1 MMSRFLNDVSSNKI
15 SIEEGLQR
23 LLIIA
28 NKTGNVELSK
38 WCICELNGYNKY
50 DELPEYRKF
59 KDRNIVY
66 SGINGAY
73 QVNNVPLGPGYLSED
88 KLKKIENVGLF
99 ENIAKVEENM
109 SLKETIFKD
118 LTFLASE
125 VYSNTNDGLI
135 GVSCTSI
142 RQLIPNSFYS
152 SIYSNVKTRIINL
165 LCLYEG
171 AKINIDKLDIKHNQ
185 IEVIKEK
192 NSEIYKKIVYEGT
205 AYIFVPK
212 EKKILWNII
221 VPILTAVISG
231 ALVYLITNVWL
242 K

>member
-205 AYIFVPK
+205 VYIFVPK